1 MDINKIISTLR
12 RLKEEA
18 IAAPTNSV
26 GDGSKVG
33 LPPTHEP
40 PGIPASK
47 KKKKKKDKNIY
58 LGKGS
63 RRFWLQNLKKN
74 GQS

>member
-1 MDINKIISTLR
+1 MDINKIISTIR

-40 PGIPASK
+40 PGVPSSK
-47 KKKKKKDKNIY
+47 KKRKIGIILRVVKDLVSSGYKI
-58 LGKGS
+58 
-63 RRFWLQNLKKN
+63 
-74 GQS
+74 

>member
-1 MDINKIISTLR
+1 MDINKIISTIR

-40 PGIPASK
+40 PGVPSSK
-47 KKKKKKDKNIY
+47 KKK
-58 LGKGS
+58 
-63 RRFWLQNLKKN
+63 RT
-74 GQS
+74 QSEGT

>member
-1 MDINKIISTLR
+1 MDINKVISTIR

-40 PGIPASK
+40 PGVPSSK
-47 KKKKKKDKNIY
+47 KKNKNDWNY
-58 LGKGS
+58 LKGGKGS
-63 RRFWLQNLKKN
+63 RKFWLQNLQGK
-74 GQS
+74 